1 MTWYQQPNLM
11 HRIMPWILRWIVLVT
26 FLATTLPACAQEEKQ
41 SATIRIPRSLVHVDS
56 ANKGEQA
63 PLHAI
68 LVDKS
73 RQRMV
78 LYTYDSHWQENAKWP
93 CSTGRQSG
101 QKRRE
106 GDGKTPEG
114 VYFATRNVKQ
124 PYLSARYGS
133 RALPLDYP
141 SWIDRFRRRGG
152 SAIWLHG
159 TNSPLVAN
167 NSNGC
172 IVLRNDHIDQVAQY
186 VDLYRTPIIIVGRL
200 TWWTEQQARIT
211 AEKILAAVDRW
222 HDALMQ
228 GSYIDFSR
236 WYSTKSRPEM
246 KWWQQWCHKRKF
258 RSLHKIRPNGVIRQ
272 RALFR
277 TSDAFVMTFDHFL
290 QISSQQVSVGTRKLY
305 LKLEKGHVR
314 IIGDMYQRSKGHK
327 RDALFAAWQK
337 LREKVKRQSKIANFR
352 VREKTSSQF

>member
-1 MTWYQQPNLM
+1 MTNQQLYLM
-11 HRIMPWILRWIVLVT
+11 VKTMMWILRGLVVLT
-26 FLATTLPACAQEEKQ
+26 ILATALPAYAQEERQ
-41 SATIRIPRSLVHVDS
+41 SANIRIPRSLVYVDPVD
-56 ANKGEQA
+56 KDEQA
-63 PLHAI
+63 AMHAI
-68 LVDKS
+68 LVDKC

-78 LYTYDSHWQENAKWP
+78 LYTYDSHWQEIAQWP

-114 VYFATRNVKQ
+114 VYFATRNVTQ

-141 SWIDRFRRRGG
+141 SWIDRYRRRGG

-172 IVLRNDHIDQVAQY
+172 VVLRNDHIDQVSQY

-200 TWWTEQQARIT
+200 TWWTEQKARIT
-211 AEKILAAVDRW
+211 AEKILTAVDRW

-236 WYSTKSRPEM
+236 WYSTESRPEM
-246 KWWQQWCHKRKF
+246 KWWQQWCHQRKF
-258 RSLHKIRPNGVIRQ
+258 RSLQMMRPDGVIRQ

-277 TSDAFVMTFDHFL
+277 SSDAFVMTFDHFL
-290 QISSQQVSVGTRKLY
+290 QISSQQVRVGTRKLY
-305 LKLEKGHVR
+305 LKLEKGRVR

-337 LREKVKRQSKIANFR
+337 LREKVKRQSEIANFR